1 MNVAAFG
8 AARTAA
14 NIALRACGYRTATQ
28 VGHHLRTIESLEFT
42 IRADN
47 RLIQKMKLF
56 SKKRNATSYDTA
68 GNVSKHELEQ
78 VIQTANE
85 LKRDVA
91 EWLERTNPA
100 LL

>member
-1 MNVAAFG
+1 
-8 AARTAA
+8 
-14 NIALRACGYRTATQ
+14 
-28 VGHHLRTIESLEFT
+28 
-42 IRADN
+42 
-47 RLIQKMKLF
+47 MKLF